1 MDVKRALAKAALGAG
16 IAAGGFLGALT
27 AAEYRPKGEE
37 KLPVTKT
44 GEGSGRAA
52 KEGETLTL
60 LTWNIGFGCFD
71 AGADFFKDGG
81 TKIFPADKAAVERNI
96 GDIGQGISSLHPDA
110 VFLQEA
116 DQRSFRSHGID
127 EVSSL
132 AAAAAE
138 GGDPVYTAF
147 AKNFNVL
154 FVPYPVPPI
163 GHVESGIVTISRL
176 EPEREMRLSLPCPF
190 RWPVRTCNLKRCLLL
205 SRIPVREDGKRPG
218 PCQPPPRGL

>member
-81 TKIFPADKAAVERNI
+81 TK
-96 GDIGQGISSLHPDA
+96 Q
-110 VFLQEA
+110 
-116 DQRSFRSHGID
+116 SFSRRRIRG
-127 EVSSL
+127 
-132 AAAAAE
+132 
-138 GGDPVYTAF
+138 AF
-147 AKNFNVL
+147 A
-154 FVPYPVPPI
+154 PM
-163 GHVESGIVTISRL
+163 GS
-176 EPEREMRLSLPCPF
+176 MRSLPLRLPLQKEEILSTPPLQRTSMSYLCPIPC
-190 RWPVRTCNLKRCLLL
+190 RPSATWRAASSPSAAWSRKERCGCP
-205 SRIPVREDGKRPG
+205 SPARFAGRCAPAT
-218 PCQPPPRGL
+218 